1 MKSVFDHLSLVVQE
15 HSCCGCLPWS
25 RAYTDTWFFELS
37 FCVYGDIDKKDV
49 VLHMPVSKI

>member
-25 RAYTDTWFFELS
+25 RAYTDTWLFEL
-37 FCVYGDIDKKDV
+37 FCVYGDIDKKHV